1 MNGRNIIIPTLTVGL
16 CATIFFA
23 LQNGLFSYSR
33 TTERRATEEQKV
45 FDFADVTPTVPK
57 TQPAVDRDGWRTYE
71 SAAYRFRVSF
81 PGDYEA
87 REYPEA
93 DDAMS
98 LTVSKAAT
106 GEGFQVYVTP
116 YAEDQI
122 TEKRFRL
129 DVSSGVMREPVDVM
143 ISGVRGTMFWSR
155 NSIMGETREVWF
167 INNGFLYEV
176 VTYKQLDEWLSGI
189 MQTWEF
195 L

>member
-1 MNGRNIIIPTLTVGL
+1 MLGIGVFIFLRGTSLSDNGMP
-16 CATIFFA
+16 
-23 LQNGLFSYSR
+23 
-33 TTERRATEEQKV
+33 TTEGKGATEEV
-45 FDFADVTPTVPK
+45 FDSADVTPTVPK